1 MILTCAAAAGQQGVN
16 RSRRFGPDA
25 CGPVDP
31 SYIRIANETGGQ
43 PMFLQPSEA
52 AKAVQ
57 FMRESVGEN
66 RVTFLWATGTL
77 DSAHR
82 EYKVPIDSTVQRA
95 TFSLSTD
102 TKGTSMT
109 ILLPSGDSAA
119 PGGTGIQ
126 MTELNCG
133 RIVTVDKPQ
142 AGEWQVTIRGSGT
155 FWLEAQGKSEIF
167 LSTVEFVRPGGR
179 PGHEGLFRIPG
190 QPISGEP
197 ATVELNISGPLATAA
212 FELVAQNGEMIKPLG
227 MRVVS
232 SEGDEREYV
241 GTFDLPT
248 EPFRIA
254 VTGRESGGKRY
265 QRYFHTLFHAETVE
279 VLPQHPTDDLKPGE
293 TATVNYTVRNVGA
306 PATFR
311 IIAVDSRH
319 FVTRVDPQTPTLARG
334 ASGKISVDLT
344 VPADTQ
350 IGAGLDLTV
359 TATSTSDAAAT
370 NGTSEHLSVFA
381 PQKP

>member
-1 MILTCAAAAGQQGVN
+1 MILTCSAAAGQQGVN

-31 SYIRIANETGGQ
+31 NYIRIANETGGQ

-57 FMRESVGEN
+57 FMRESVGVN
-66 RVTFLWATGTL
+66 RVTFLWATGTI
-77 DSAHR
+77 DSTPR
-82 EYKVPIDSTVQRA
+82 EYKVPIESTVQRA

-109 ILLPSGDSAA
+109 VLLPSGENVAN
-119 PGGTGIQ
+119 GTGIEL
-126 MTELNCG
+126 TELNCG

-142 AGEWQVTIRGSGT
+142 AGDWQVTIRGSGT
-155 FWLEAQGKSEIF
+155 FWLEARGKSEIF

-190 QPISGEP
+190 QPISGES
-197 ATVELNISGPLATAA
+197 ATLELNISGPLESVV
-212 FELVAQNGEMIKPLG
+212 FELVTQNGELIKPVD
-227 MRVVS
+227 MRVES

-241 GTFDLPT
+241 GTFDLPVK
-248 EPFRIA
+248 PFRIA

-279 VLPQHPTDDLKPGE
+279 VVPQHTADDLKPGE
-293 TATVNYTVRNVGA
+293 TSTVNYTVRNVGP

-311 IIAVDSRH
+311 IVAMDPRR
-319 FVTRVDPQTPTLARG
+319 FVTRVEPRTLTLATG

-350 IGAGLDLTV
+350 IGVGLDLTV
-359 TATSTSDAAAT
+359 TATSTSDAATT
-370 NGTSEHLSVFA
+370 NGASEHLAVFA
-381 PQKP
+381 PRNP